1 MNWLYSPNGG
11 GLLAFGVLTGLGF
24 LASLATGRSFATSWS
39 PLWLIFPAMLAL
51 AAAVHFLHYALFQEE
66 LGNLYY
72 FLVTY
77 LVLLFGAALGYRSK
91 RANQMG
97 TQYRWLFHAEG
108 MFWTERSA
116 H

>member
-1 MNWLYSPNGG
+1 MSWLYASTGG

-39 PLWLIFPAMLAL
+39 PLWLIIPAMLAL
-51 AAAVHFLHYALFQEE
+51 AAAVHFLHYALFQED
-66 LGNLYY
+66 LASVYY
-72 FLVTY
+72 FLVTF
-77 LVLLFGAALGYRSK
+77 LVLLAGAALGYRSK
-91 RANQMG
+91 RADQMG

-108 MFWTERSA
+108 MFWRERDA